1 MIIEH
6 WPQQLRTALP
16 VLQRINQ
23 AGFEVYFVG
32 GCVRDTLLRRPLHDV
47 DLATSAYPQ
56 EIKQIFPQT
65 IDTGIEH
72 GTLTVIYQKKA
83 YEITT
88 FRTESGYQ
96 DYRRPD
102 KVKFVRSLREDL
114 KRRDFTINALAMN
127 VQGKIIDLFSGIADL
142 QQHKIRA
149 VGAAANRFHEDAL
162 RMLRAVRF
170 QSQLDFTI
178 EEQTLAGIQT
188 NAALLSHI
196 ATERI
201 REEFIKLME
210 GCNRQAGLISLYK
223 TQLYSFCPG
232 FASYD
237 FQKVLQFTEGKIA
250 DEATVWSFLAYLGN
264 IHCEQVRQFLRQWKV
279 ANNNIKLAQKAVEL
293 LYNYQESSWQL
304 YIAGKA
310 ATTIA
315 AQVLCLTQQHGSADL
330 LVKKYQDL
338 PLKSPQQLAINGQQ
352 IMQVLNLSPGPQIG
366 KYLKRIQQAIVF
378 GKLDNDYRAIVNYLK
393 NNNLSDRII

>member
-1 MIIEH
+1 MKIEH
-6 WPQQLRTALP
+6 WPQQLQAAVP
-16 VLQRINQ
+16 VLERINQ

-32 GCVRDTLLRRPLHDV
+32 GCVRDTLLQRPLHDV

-72 GTLTVIYQKKA
+72 GTVTVIYQKKA

-102 KVKFVRSLREDL
+102 KVEFVRSLKEDL

-127 VQGKIIDLFSGIADL
+127 SQGEIIDLFAGISDL
-142 QQHKIRA
+142 QQRQIRA
-149 VGAAANRFHEDAL
+149 VGVAADRFHEDAL

-170 QSQLDFTI
+170 QAQLNFTI
-178 EEQTLAGIQT
+178 EKQTLAGIQT

-210 GCNRQAGLISLYK
+210 GCNRQAGLTSLYQ
-223 TQLYSFCPG
+223 TQLYRFCPG
-232 FASYD
+232 LATYD
-237 FQKVLQFTEGKIA
+237 FQKILQFAAGQIT
-250 DEATVWSFLAYLGN
+250 DEATVWSFLAYLGKLKRA
-264 IHCEQVRQFLRQWKV
+264 QVRPFLRQWKV
-279 ANNNIKLAQKAVEL
+279 ANNNIKLAQAAIEL
-293 LYNYQESSWQL
+293 LNNYQGSNWQS
-304 YIAGKA
+304 YIAGQA
-310 ATTIA
+310 ATAIA
-315 AQVLCLTQQHGSADL
+315 AQVLRLTCQQELAEQL
-330 LVKKYQDL
+330 IEQYQDL
-338 PLKSPQQLAINGQQ
+338 PLKSPHQLAINGQQ

-366 KYLKRIQQAIVF
+366 QYLKQIQQAIVA
-378 GKLDNDYRAIVNYLK
+378 GKLVNDYPTIVDYLK
-393 NNNLSDRII
+393 NNNLSDR

>member
-1 MIIEH
+1 MRIEH
-6 WPQQLRTALP
+6 WPQQLRAAVP
-16 VLQRINQ
+16 VLERINQ

-32 GCVRDTLLRRPLHDV
+32 GCVRDTLLQRPLHDV

-72 GTLTVIYQKKA
+72 GTVTVIYQKKA

-102 KVKFVRSLREDL
+102 KVEFVRSLKEDL

-127 VQGKIIDLFSGIADL
+127 AQGEIIDLFAGMADL
-142 QQHKIRA
+142 QQRQIRA
-149 VGAAANRFHEDAL
+149 VGVAADRFHEDAL

-170 QSQLDFTI
+170 QAQLNFTI
-178 EEQTLAGIQT
+178 EKQTLAGIKT

-210 GCNRQAGLISLYK
+210 GSNRQAGLISLYQ
-223 TQLYSFCPG
+223 TQLYRFCPG
-232 FASYD
+232 LATYD
-237 FQKVLQFTEGKIA
+237 FPKILQFAAGQIA
-250 DEATVWSFLAYLGN
+250 DEATVWSFLAYLGQLKRA
-264 IHCEQVRQFLRQWKV
+264 QVRPFLRQWKV
-279 ANNNIKLAQKAVEL
+279 ANNNIKLVQAAIEL
-293 LYNYQESSWQL
+293 LDNYQGSNWQL
-304 YIAGKA
+304 YIAGQA
-310 ATTIA
+310 ATAIA
-315 AQVLCLTQQHGSADL
+315 AQVLRLTRQKELAEQL
-330 LVKKYQDL
+330 IRRYQDL
-338 PLKSPQQLAINGQQ
+338 PLKSPHQLAINGQQ

-366 KYLKRIQQAIVF
+366 QYLKQIQQAIVA
-378 GKLDNDYRAIVNYLK
+378 GQLVNDYRTIVNYLK
-393 NNNLSDRII
+393 NNNLSDR

>member
-1 MIIEH
+1 MRIEH
-6 WPQQLRTALP
+6 WPQQLQAAVP
-16 VLQRINQ
+16 VLERINQ

-32 GCVRDTLLRRPLHDV
+32 GCVRDTLLQRPLHDV

-72 GTLTVIYQKKA
+72 GTVTVIYQKKA

-102 KVKFVRSLREDL
+102 KVEFVRSLKEDL

-127 VQGKIIDLFSGIADL
+127 AQGEIIDLFAGMADL
-142 QQHKIRA
+142 QQRQIRA
-149 VGAAANRFHEDAL
+149 VGVAADRFHEDAL

-170 QSQLDFTI
+170 QAQLNFTI
-178 EEQTLAGIQT
+178 EKQTLAGIKT

-210 GCNRQAGLISLYK
+210 GCNRQAGLISLYQ
-223 TQLYSFCPG
+223 TQLYRFCPG
-232 FASYD
+232 LATYD
-237 FQKVLQFTEGKIA
+237 FPKILQFAAGQIT
-250 DEATVWSFLAYLGN
+250 DEATVWSFLAYLGQLKRA
-264 IHCEQVRQFLRQWKV
+264 QVRPFLRQWKV
-279 ANNNIKLAQKAVEL
+279 ANNNIKLAQAAIEL
-293 LYNYQESSWQL
+293 LNNYQESNWQL
-304 YIAGKA
+304 YIAGQA
-310 ATTIA
+310 ATAIA
-315 AQVLCLTQQHGSADL
+315 AQVLRLTCQQELAEQL
-330 LVKKYQDL
+330 IEQYQDL
-338 PLKSPQQLAINGQQ
+338 PLKSPHQLAINGQQ

-366 KYLKRIQQAIVF
+366 QYLKQIQQAIVA
-378 GKLDNDYRAIVNYLK
+378 GQLVNDYPTIVNYLK
-393 NNNLSDRII
+393 NNNLSDR

>member
-1 MIIEH
+1 MRIEH
-6 WPQQLRTALP
+6 WPQQLQAAVP
-16 VLQRINQ
+16 VLERINQ

-32 GCVRDTLLRRPLHDV
+32 GCVRDTLLQRPLHDV

-72 GTLTVIYQKKA
+72 GTVTVIYQKKA

-102 KVKFVRSLREDL
+102 KVEFVRSLKEDL

-127 VQGKIIDLFSGIADL
+127 AQGEIIDLFAGMADL
-142 QQHKIRA
+142 QQRQIRA
-149 VGAAANRFHEDAL
+149 VGVAADRFHEDAL

-170 QSQLDFTI
+170 QAQLNFTI
-178 EEQTLAGIQT
+178 EKQTLAGIKT

-210 GCNRQAGLISLYK
+210 GCNRQAGLISLYQ
-223 TQLYSFCPG
+223 TQLYRFCPG
-232 FASYD
+232 LATYD
-237 FQKVLQFTEGKIA
+237 FPKILQFAAGQIT
-250 DEATVWSFLAYLGN
+250 DEATVWSFLAYLGKLKRA
-264 IHCEQVRQFLRQWKV
+264 QVRPFLRQWKV
-279 ANNNIKLAQKAVEL
+279 ANNNIKLAQEAIEL
-293 LYNYQESSWQL
+293 LNNYQESNWQL
-304 YIAGKA
+304 YIAGQA
-310 ATTIA
+310 ATAIA
-315 AQVLCLTQQHGSADL
+315 AQVLRLTCQQELAEQLTGQ
-330 LVKKYQDL
+330 YQKL

-366 KYLKRIQQAIVF
+366 QYLKQIQQAIVA
-378 GKLDNDYRAIVNYLK
+378 GQLVNDYPTIVNYLK
-393 NNNLSDRII
+393 NNNLSDR

>member
-1 MIIEH
+1 MRIEH
-6 WPQQLRTALP
+6 WPQQLQAAVP
-16 VLQRINQ
+16 VLERINQ

-32 GCVRDTLLRRPLHDV
+32 GCVRDTLLQRPLHDV

-72 GTLTVIYQKKA
+72 GTVTVIYQKKA

-102 KVKFVRSLREDL
+102 KVEFVRSLKEDL

-127 VQGKIIDLFSGIADL
+127 AQGEIIDLFAGMADL
-142 QQHKIRA
+142 QQRQIRA
-149 VGAAANRFHEDAL
+149 VGVAADRFHEDAL

-170 QSQLDFTI
+170 QAQLNFTI
-178 EEQTLAGIQT
+178 EKQTLAGIKT

-210 GCNRQAGLISLYK
+210 GCNRQAGLISLYQ
-223 TQLYSFCPG
+223 TQLYRFCPG
-232 FASYD
+232 LATYD
-237 FQKVLQFTEGKIA
+237 FPKILQFAAGQIT
-250 DEATVWSFLAYLGN
+250 DEATVWSFLAYLGQLKRA
-264 IHCEQVRQFLRQWKV
+264 QVRPFLRQWKV
-279 ANNNIKLAQKAVEL
+279 ANNNIKLAQAAIEL
-293 LYNYQESSWQL
+293 LKNYQESNWQL
-304 YIAGKA
+304 YIAGQA
-310 ATTIA
+310 ATAIA
-315 AQVLCLTQQHGSADL
+315 AQVLRLTCQQELAEQL
-330 LVKKYQDL
+330 IEQYQDL

-366 KYLKRIQQAIVF
+366 QYLKQIQQAIVA
-378 GKLDNDYRAIVNYLK
+378 GQLVNDYPTIVNYLK
-393 NNNLSDRII
+393 NNNLSDR

>member
-1 MIIEH
+1 MRIEH
-6 WPQQLRTALP
+6 WPQQLQAAVP
-16 VLQRINQ
+16 VLERINQ

-72 GTLTVIYQKKA
+72 GTVTVIYQKKA

-102 KVKFVRSLREDL
+102 KVEFVRSLKEDL

-127 VQGKIIDLFSGIADL
+127 SQGEIIDLFAGIADL
-142 QQHKIRA
+142 QQRQIRA
-149 VGAAANRFHEDAL
+149 VGVAADRFHEDAL

-170 QSQLDFTI
+170 QAQLNFTI
-178 EEQTLAGIQT
+178 EKQTLAGIQT

-210 GCNRQAGLISLYK
+210 GCNRQAGLTSLYQ
-223 TQLYSFCPG
+223 TQLYRFCPG
-232 FASYD
+232 LATYD
-237 FQKVLQFTEGKIA
+237 FPKILQFAAGQIT
-250 DEATVWSFLAYLGN
+250 DEATVWSFLAYLGQLKRA
-264 IHCEQVRQFLRQWKV
+264 QVRPFLRQWKV
-279 ANNNIKLAQKAVEL
+279 ANNNIKLAQAAIEL
-293 LYNYQESSWQL
+293 LKNYQESNWQL
-304 YIAGKA
+304 YIAGQA
-310 ATTIA
+310 ATAIA
-315 AQVLCLTQQHGSADL
+315 AQVLRLTCQQELAEQL
-330 LVKKYQDL
+330 IEQYQDL
-338 PLKSPQQLAINGQQ
+338 PLKSPHQLAINGQQ

-366 KYLKRIQQAIVF
+366 QYLKQIQQAIVA
-378 GKLDNDYRAIVNYLK
+378 GQLVNDYPTIVNYLK
-393 NNNLSDRII
+393 NNNLSDR

>member
-1 MIIEH
+1 MRIEH
-6 WPQQLRTALP
+6 WPQQLQAAVP
-16 VLQRINQ
+16 VLERINQ

-32 GCVRDTLLRRPLHDV
+32 GCVRDTLLQRPLHDV

-56 EIKQIFPQT
+56 EIKEIFPQT

-72 GTLTVIYQKKA
+72 GTVTVIYQKKA

-102 KVKFVRSLREDL
+102 KVEFVRSLKEDL

-127 VQGKIIDLFSGIADL
+127 AQGEIIDLFAGMADL
-142 QQHKIRA
+142 QQRQIRA
-149 VGAAANRFHEDAL
+149 VGVAADRFHEDAL

-170 QSQLDFTI
+170 QAQLNFTI
-178 EEQTLAGIQT
+178 EKQTLAGIKT

-210 GCNRQAGLISLYK
+210 GCNRQAGLTSLYQ
-223 TQLYSFCPG
+223 TQLYRFCPG
-232 FASYD
+232 LATYD
-237 FQKVLQFTEGKIA
+237 FPKILQFAAGQIT
-250 DEATVWSFLAYLGN
+250 DEATVWSFLAYLGKLKRA
-264 IHCEQVRQFLRQWKV
+264 QVRPFLRQWKV
-279 ANNNIKLAQKAVEL
+279 ANNNIKLVQAAIEL
-293 LYNYQESSWQL
+293 LDNYQGSNWQL
-304 YIAGKA
+304 YIAGQA
-310 ATTIA
+310 ATAIA
-315 AQVLCLTQQHGSADL
+315 AQVLRLTCQQELAEQL
-330 LVKKYQDL
+330 IEQYQDL
-338 PLKSPQQLAINGQQ
+338 PLKSPHQLAINGQQ

-366 KYLKRIQQAIVF
+366 QYLKQIQQAIVA
-378 GKLDNDYRAIVNYLK
+378 GQLVNDYPTIVNYLK
-393 NNNLSDRII
+393 NNNLSDR

>member
-1 MIIEH
+1 MRIEH
-6 WPQQLRTALP
+6 WPQQLQAAVP
-16 VLQRINQ
+16 VLERINQ

-32 GCVRDTLLRRPLHDV
+32 GCVRDTLLQRPLHDV

-56 EIKQIFPQT
+56 EIKEIFPQT

-72 GTLTVIYQKKA
+72 GTVTVIYQKKA

-102 KVKFVRSLREDL
+102 KVEFVRSLKEDL

-127 VQGKIIDLFSGIADL
+127 AQGEIIDLFAGMADL
-142 QQHKIRA
+142 QQRQIRA
-149 VGAAANRFHEDAL
+149 VGVAADRFHEDAL

-170 QSQLDFTI
+170 QAQLNFTI
-178 EEQTLAGIQT
+178 EKQTLAGIKT

-210 GCNRQAGLISLYK
+210 GSNRQAGLISLYQ
-223 TQLYSFCPG
+223 TQLYRFCPG
-232 FASYD
+232 LATYD
-237 FQKVLQFTEGKIA
+237 FPKILQFAAGQIT
-250 DEATVWSFLAYLGN
+250 DEATVWSFLAYLGQLKRM
-264 IHCEQVRQFLRQWKV
+264 QVRPFLRQWKV
-279 ANNNIKLAQKAVEL
+279 ANNNIKLAQAAIEL
-293 LYNYQESSWQL
+293 LNNYQESNWQL
-304 YIAGKA
+304 YIAGQA
-310 ATTIA
+310 ATAIA
-315 AQVLCLTQQHGSADL
+315 AQVLRLTCQQELAEQL
-330 LVKKYQDL
+330 IEQYQDL
-338 PLKSPQQLAINGQQ
+338 PLKSPHQLAINGQQ

-366 KYLKRIQQAIVF
+366 QYLKQIQQAIVA
-378 GKLDNDYRAIVNYLK
+378 GQLVNDYPTIVNYLK
-393 NNNLSDRII
+393 NNNLSDR

>member
-1 MIIEH
+1 MRIKH
-6 WPQQLRTALP
+6 WPQQLRAAVP
-16 VLQRINQ
+16 VLERINQ

-32 GCVRDTLLRRPLHDV
+32 GCVRDTLLQRPLHDV

-72 GTLTVIYQKKA
+72 GTVTVIYQKKA

-102 KVKFVRSLREDL
+102 KVEFVRSLKEDL

-127 VQGKIIDLFSGIADL
+127 AQGEIIDLFAGMADL
-142 QQHKIRA
+142 QQRQIRA
-149 VGAAANRFHEDAL
+149 VGVAADRFHEDAL

-170 QSQLDFTI
+170 QAQLNFTI
-178 EEQTLAGIQT
+178 EKQTLAGIKT

-210 GCNRQAGLISLYK
+210 GSNRQAGLISLYQ
-223 TQLYSFCPG
+223 TQLYRFCPG
-232 FASYD
+232 LATYD
-237 FQKVLQFTEGKIA
+237 FPKILQFAAGQIA
-250 DEATVWSFLAYLGN
+250 DEATVWSFLAYLGQLKRA
-264 IHCEQVRQFLRQWKV
+264 QVRPFLRQWKV
-279 ANNNIKLAQKAVEL
+279 ANNNIKLAQAAIEL
-293 LYNYQESSWQL
+293 LNNYQGSNWQL
-304 YIAGKA
+304 YIAGQA
-310 ATTIA
+310 ATATA
-315 AQVLCLTQQHGSADL
+315 AQVLRLTCQQELAEQL
-330 LVKKYQDL
+330 IEQYQDL
-338 PLKSPQQLAINGQQ
+338 PLKSPHQLAINGQQ

-366 KYLKRIQQAIVF
+366 QYLKQIQQAIVA
-378 GKLDNDYRAIVNYLK
+378 GQLVNDYQTIVNYLK
-393 NNNLSDRII
+393 NNNLSDR

>member
-1 MIIEH
+1 MRIEH
-6 WPQQLRTALP
+6 WPQQLQAAVP
-16 VLQRINQ
+16 VLERINQ

-32 GCVRDTLLRRPLHDV
+32 GCVRDTLLQRPLHDV

-72 GTLTVIYQKKA
+72 GTVTVIYQKKA

-102 KVKFVRSLREDL
+102 KVEFVRSLKEDL

-127 VQGKIIDLFSGIADL
+127 AQGEIIDLFAGIADL
-142 QQHKIRA
+142 QQRQIRA
-149 VGAAANRFHEDAL
+149 VGVAADRFHEDAL

-170 QSQLDFTI
+170 QAQLNFTI
-178 EEQTLAGIQT
+178 EKQTLAGIKT

-210 GCNRQAGLISLYK
+210 GCNRQAGLISLYQ
-223 TQLYSFCPG
+223 TQLYRFCPG
-232 FASYD
+232 LATYD
-237 FQKVLQFTEGKIA
+237 FPKILQFAAGQIT
-250 DEATVWSFLAYLGN
+250 DEATVWSFLAYLGKLKRA
-264 IHCEQVRQFLRQWKV
+264 QVRPFLRQWKV
-279 ANNNIKLAQKAVEL
+279 ANNNIKLAQAAIEL
-293 LYNYQESSWQL
+293 LNNYQESNWQL
-304 YIAGKA
+304 YIAGQA
-310 ATTIA
+310 ATAIA
-315 AQVLCLTQQHGSADL
+315 AQVLRLTCQQELAEQL
-330 LVKKYQDL
+330 IEQYQDL

-366 KYLKRIQQAIVF
+366 QYLKQIQQAIVA
-378 GKLDNDYRAIVNYLK
+378 GQLVNDYPTIVNYLK
-393 NNNLSDRII
+393 NNNLSDR

>member
-1 MIIEH
+1 MRIEH
-6 WPQQLRTALP
+6 WPQQLRAAVP
-16 VLQRINQ
+16 VLERINQ

-72 GTLTVIYQKKA
+72 GTVTVIYQKKA

-102 KVKFVRSLREDL
+102 KVEFVRSLKEDL

-127 VQGKIIDLFSGIADL
+127 AQGEIIDLFAGIADL
-142 QQHKIRA
+142 QQRQIRA
-149 VGAAANRFHEDAL
+149 VGVAADRFHEDAL

-170 QSQLDFTI
+170 QAQLNFTI
-178 EEQTLAGIQT
+178 EKQTLAGIKT

-210 GCNRQAGLISLYK
+210 GSNRQAGLISLYQ
-223 TQLYSFCPG
+223 TQLYRFCPG
-232 FASYD
+232 LATYD
-237 FQKVLQFTEGKIA
+237 FPKILQFAAGQIA
-250 DEATVWSFLAYLGN
+250 DEATVWSSLAYLGKLKRA
-264 IHCEQVRQFLRQWKV
+264 QVRPFLRQWKV
-279 ANNNIKLAQKAVEL
+279 ANNNIKLVQTAIEL
-293 LYNYQESSWQL
+293 LDNYQGSNWQL
-304 YIAGKA
+304 YIAGQA
-310 ATTIA
+310 ATATA
-315 AQVLCLTQQHGSADL
+315 AQVLRLTSQQELAEQL
-330 LVKKYQDL
+330 IEQYQDL
-338 PLKSPQQLAINGQQ
+338 PLKSPHQLAINGQQ

-366 KYLKRIQQAIVF
+366 QYLKQIQQAIVA
-378 GKLDNDYRAIVNYLK
+378 GQLVNDYQTIVNYLK
-393 NNNLSDRII
+393 NNNLSDR

>member
-1 MIIEH
+1 MRIEH
-6 WPQQLRTALP
+6 WPQQLRAAVP
-16 VLQRINQ
+16 VLERINQ

-72 GTLTVIYQKKA
+72 GTVTVIYQKKA

-102 KVKFVRSLREDL
+102 KVEFVRSLKEDL

-127 VQGKIIDLFSGIADL
+127 AQGEIIDLFAGIADL
-142 QQHKIRA
+142 QQRQIRA
-149 VGAAANRFHEDAL
+149 VGVAADRFHEDAL

-170 QSQLDFTI
+170 QAQLNFTI
-178 EEQTLAGIQT
+178 EKQTLAGIKT

-210 GCNRQAGLISLYK
+210 GSNRQAGLISLYQ
-223 TQLYSFCPG
+223 TQLYRFCPG
-232 FASYD
+232 LATYD
-237 FQKVLQFTEGKIA
+237 FPKILQFAAGQIA
-250 DEATVWSFLAYLGN
+250 DEATVWSFLAYLGKLKRA
-264 IHCEQVRQFLRQWKV
+264 QVRPFLRQWKV
-279 ANNNIKLAQKAVEL
+279 ANNNIKLVQAAIEL
-293 LYNYQESSWQL
+293 LDNYQGSNWQL
-304 YIAGKA
+304 YIAGQA
-310 ATTIA
+310 ATATA
-315 AQVLCLTQQHGSADL
+315 AQVLRLTSQQELAEQL
-330 LVKKYQDL
+330 IEQYQDL
-338 PLKSPQQLAINGQQ
+338 PLKSPHQLAINGQQ

-366 KYLKRIQQAIVF
+366 QYLKQIQQAIVA
-378 GKLDNDYRAIVNYLK
+378 GQLVNDYQTIVNYLK
-393 NNNLSDRII
+393 NNNLSDR

>member
-1 MIIEH
+1 MRIEH
-6 WPQQLRTALP
+6 WPQQLQAAVP
-16 VLQRINQ
+16 VLERINQ

-32 GCVRDTLLRRPLHDV
+32 GCVRDTLLQRPLHDV

-72 GTLTVIYQKKA
+72 GTVTVIYQKKA

-102 KVKFVRSLREDL
+102 KVEFVRSLKEDL

-127 VQGKIIDLFSGIADL
+127 AQGEIIDLFAGMADL
-142 QQHKIRA
+142 QQRQIRA
-149 VGAAANRFHEDAL
+149 VGVAADRFHEDAL

-170 QSQLDFTI
+170 QAQLNFTI
-178 EEQTLAGIQT
+178 EKQTLAGIKT

-210 GCNRQAGLISLYK
+210 GCNRQAGLISLYQ
-223 TQLYSFCPG
+223 TQLYRFCPG
-232 FASYD
+232 LATYD
-237 FQKVLQFTEGKIA
+237 FPKILQFAAGQIT
-250 DEATVWSFLAYLGN
+250 DEATVWSFLAYLGQLKRA
-264 IHCEQVRQFLRQWKV
+264 QVRPFLRQWKV
-279 ANNNIKLAQKAVEL
+279 ANNNIKLAQAAIEL
-293 LYNYQESSWQL
+293 LNNYQESNWQL
-304 YIAGKA
+304 YIAGQA
-310 ATTIA
+310 ATAIA
-315 AQVLCLTQQHGSADL
+315 AQVLRLTCQQELAEQL
-330 LVKKYQDL
+330 IEQYQDL
-338 PLKSPQQLAINGQQ
+338 PLKSPHQLAINGQQ

-366 KYLKRIQQAIVF
+366 QYLKQIQQAIVT
-378 GKLDNDYRAIVNYLK
+378 GQLVNDYQTIVNYLK
-393 NNNLSDRII
+393 NNNLSDR

>member
-1 MIIEH
+1 MRIEH
-6 WPQQLRTALP
+6 WPQQLQAAVP
-16 VLQRINQ
+16 VLERINQ

-32 GCVRDTLLRRPLHDV
+32 GCVRDTLLQRPLHDV

-56 EIKQIFPQT
+56 EIKEIFPQT

-72 GTLTVIYQKKA
+72 GTVTVIYQKKA

-102 KVKFVRSLREDL
+102 KVEFVRSLKEDL

-127 VQGKIIDLFSGIADL
+127 AQGEIIDLFAGMADL
-142 QQHKIRA
+142 QQRQIRA
-149 VGAAANRFHEDAL
+149 VGVAADRFHEDAL

-170 QSQLDFTI
+170 QAQLNFTI
-178 EEQTLAGIQT
+178 EKQTLAGIKT

-210 GCNRQAGLISLYK
+210 GCNRQAGLTSLYQ
-223 TQLYSFCPG
+223 TQLYRFCPG
-232 FASYD
+232 LATYD
-237 FQKVLQFTEGKIA
+237 FPKILQFAAGQIT
-250 DEATVWSFLAYLGN
+250 DEATVWSFLAYLGKLKRA
-264 IHCEQVRQFLRQWKV
+264 QVRPFLRQWKV
-279 ANNNIKLAQKAVEL
+279 ANNNIKLAQAAIEL
-293 LYNYQESSWQL
+293 LNNYQESNWQL
-304 YIAGKA
+304 YIAGQA
-310 ATTIA
+310 ATAIA
-315 AQVLCLTQQHGSADL
+315 AQVLRLTCQQELAEQL
-330 LVKKYQDL
+330 IEQYQDL

-366 KYLKRIQQAIVF
+366 QYLKQIQQAIVA
-378 GKLDNDYRAIVNYLK
+378 GQLVNDYPTIVNYLK
-393 NNNLSDRII
+393 NNNLSDR

>member
-1 MIIEH
+1 MRIEH
-6 WPQQLRTALP
+6 WPQQLQAAVP
-16 VLQRINQ
+16 VLERINQ

-32 GCVRDTLLRRPLHDV
+32 GCVRDTLLQRPLHDV

-72 GTLTVIYQKKA
+72 GTVTVIYQKKA

-102 KVKFVRSLREDL
+102 KVEFVRSLKEDL

-127 VQGKIIDLFSGIADL
+127 AQGEIIDLFAGMTDL
-142 QQHKIRA
+142 QQRQIRA
-149 VGAAANRFHEDAL
+149 VGVAADRFHEDAL

-170 QSQLDFTI
+170 QAQLNFTI
-178 EEQTLAGIQT
+178 EKQTLAGIKT

-210 GCNRQAGLISLYK
+210 GCNRQAGLISLYQ
-223 TQLYSFCPG
+223 TQLYRFCPG
-232 FASYD
+232 LATYD
-237 FQKVLQFTEGKIA
+237 FPKILQFAAGQIT
-250 DEATVWSFLAYLGN
+250 DEATVWSFLAYLGQLKRA
-264 IHCEQVRQFLRQWKV
+264 QVRPFLRQWKV
-279 ANNNIKLAQKAVEL
+279 ANNNIKLAQAAIEL
-293 LYNYQESSWQL
+293 LNNYQESNWQL
-304 YIAGKA
+304 YIAGQA
-310 ATTIA
+310 ATAIA
-315 AQVLCLTQQHGSADL
+315 AQVLRLTCQQELAEQL
-330 LVKKYQDL
+330 IEQYQDL

-366 KYLKRIQQAIVF
+366 QYLKQIQQAIVA
-378 GKLDNDYRAIVNYLK
+378 GQLVNDYPTIVNYLK
-393 NNNLSDRII
+393 NNNLSDR

>member
-1 MIIEH
+1 MRIEH
-6 WPQQLRTALP
+6 WPQQLRAAVP
-16 VLQRINQ
+16 VLERINQ

-32 GCVRDTLLRRPLHDV
+32 GCVRDTLLQRPLHDV

-72 GTLTVIYQKKA
+72 GTVTVIYQKKA

-102 KVKFVRSLREDL
+102 KVEFVRSLKEDL

-127 VQGKIIDLFSGIADL
+127 AQGEIIDLFAGIADL
-142 QQHKIRA
+142 QQRQIRA
-149 VGAAANRFHEDAL
+149 VGVAADRFHEDAL

-170 QSQLDFTI
+170 QAQLNFTI
-178 EEQTLAGIQT
+178 EKQTLAGIKT

-210 GCNRQAGLISLYK
+210 GSNRQAGLISLYQ
-223 TQLYSFCPG
+223 TQLYRFCPG
-232 FASYD
+232 LATYD
-237 FQKVLQFTEGKIA
+237 FPKILQFAAGQIA
-250 DEATVWSFLAYLGN
+250 DEATVWSFLAYLGQLKRA
-264 IHCEQVRQFLRQWKV
+264 QVRPFLRQWKV
-279 ANNNIKLAQKAVEL
+279 ANNNIKLVQAAIEL
-293 LYNYQESSWQL
+293 LDNYQGSNWQL
-304 YIAGKA
+304 YIAGQA
-310 ATTIA
+310 ATATA
-315 AQVLCLTQQHGSADL
+315 AQVLRLTRQQELAEQL
-330 LVKKYQDL
+330 IEQYQDL
-338 PLKSPQQLAINGQQ
+338 PLKSPHQLAINGQQ

-366 KYLKRIQQAIVF
+366 QYLKQIQQAIVA
-378 GKLDNDYRAIVNYLK
+378 GQLVNDYQTIVNYLK
-393 NNNLSDRII
+393 NNNLSDR

>member
-1 MIIEH
+1 MRIEH
-6 WPQQLRTALP
+6 WPQQLQAAVP
-16 VLQRINQ
+16 VLERINQ

-32 GCVRDTLLRRPLHDV
+32 GCVRDTLLQRPLHDV

-72 GTLTVIYQKKA
+72 GTVTVIYQKKA

-102 KVKFVRSLREDL
+102 KVEFVRSLKEDL

-127 VQGKIIDLFSGIADL
+127 SQGEIIDLFAGIADL
-142 QQHKIRA
+142 QQRQIRA
-149 VGAAANRFHEDAL
+149 VGVAADRFHEDAL

-170 QSQLDFTI
+170 QAQLNFTI
-178 EEQTLAGIQT
+178 EKQTLAGIKT

-210 GCNRQAGLISLYK
+210 GCNRQAGLTSLYQ
-223 TQLYSFCPG
+223 TQLYRFCPG
-232 FASYD
+232 LATYD
-237 FQKVLQFTEGKIA
+237 FPKILQFAAGQIT
-250 DEATVWSFLAYLGN
+250 DEATVWSFLAYLGQLKRA
-264 IHCEQVRQFLRQWKV
+264 QVRPFLRQWKV
-279 ANNNIKLAQKAVEL
+279 ANNNIKLVQAAIEL
-293 LYNYQESSWQL
+293 LDNYQGSNWQL
-304 YIAGKA
+304 YIAGQA
-310 ATTIA
+310 ATATA
-315 AQVLCLTQQHGSADL
+315 AQVLRLTRQQELAEQL
-330 LVKKYQDL
+330 IEQYQDL
-338 PLKSPQQLAINGQQ
+338 PLKSPHQLAINGQQ

-366 KYLKRIQQAIVF
+366 QYLKQIQQAIVA
-378 GKLDNDYRAIVNYLK
+378 GQLVNDYPTIVNYLK
-393 NNNLSDRII
+393 NNNLSDR

>member
-1 MIIEH
+1 MRIEH
-6 WPQQLRTALP
+6 WPQQLRAAVP
-16 VLQRINQ
+16 VLERINQ

-32 GCVRDTLLRRPLHDV
+32 GCVRDTLLQRPLHDV

-72 GTLTVIYQKKA
+72 GTVTVIYQKKA

-102 KVKFVRSLREDL
+102 KVEFVRSLKEDL

-127 VQGKIIDLFSGIADL
+127 AQGEIIDLFAGMADL
-142 QQHKIRA
+142 QQRQIRA
-149 VGAAANRFHEDAL
+149 VGVAADRFHEDAL

-170 QSQLDFTI
+170 QAQLNFTI
-178 EEQTLAGIQT
+178 EKQTLAGIKT

-210 GCNRQAGLISLYK
+210 GCNRQAGLISLYQ
-223 TQLYSFCPG
+223 TQLYRFCPG
-232 FASYD
+232 LATYD
-237 FQKVLQFTEGKIA
+237 FPKILQFAAGQIT
-250 DEATVWSFLAYLGN
+250 DEATVWSFLAYLGQLKRA
-264 IHCEQVRQFLRQWKV
+264 QVRPFLRQWKV
-279 ANNNIKLAQKAVEL
+279 ANNNIKLVQAAIEL
-293 LYNYQESSWQL
+293 LDNYQGSNWQL
-304 YIAGKA
+304 YIAGQA
-310 ATTIA
+310 ATAIA
-315 AQVLCLTQQHGSADL
+315 AQVLRLTCQQELAEQL
-330 LVKKYQDL
+330 IEQYQDL
-338 PLKSPQQLAINGQQ
+338 PLKSPHQLAINGQQ

-366 KYLKRIQQAIVF
+366 QYLKQIQQAIVA
-378 GKLDNDYRAIVNYLK
+378 GQLVNDYQTIVNYLK
-393 NNNLSDRII
+393 NNNLSDR

>member
-1 MIIEH
+1 MRIEH
-6 WPQQLRTALP
+6 WPQQLRAAVP
-16 VLQRINQ
+16 VLERINQ

-32 GCVRDTLLRRPLHDV
+32 GCVRDTLLQRPLHDV

-72 GTLTVIYQKKA
+72 GTVTVIYQKKA

-102 KVKFVRSLREDL
+102 KVEFVRSLKEDL

-127 VQGKIIDLFSGIADL
+127 AQGEIIDLFAGIADL
-142 QQHKIRA
+142 QQRQIRA
-149 VGAAANRFHEDAL
+149 VGVAADRFHEDAL

-170 QSQLDFTI
+170 QAQLNFTI
-178 EEQTLAGIQT
+178 EKQTLAGIQT

-210 GCNRQAGLISLYK
+210 GCNRQAGLTSLYQ
-223 TQLYSFCPG
+223 TQLYRFCPG
-232 FASYD
+232 LETYD
-237 FQKVLQFTEGKIA
+237 FQKILQFAAGQIT
-250 DEATVWSFLAYLGN
+250 DEATVWSFLAYLGKLKRA
-264 IHCEQVRQFLRQWKV
+264 QVRPFLRQWKV
-279 ANNNIKLAQKAVEL
+279 ANNNIKLAQAAIEL
-293 LYNYQESSWQL
+293 LNNYQGSNWQL
-304 YIAGKA
+304 YIAGQA

-315 AQVLCLTQQHGSADL
+315 AQVLRLTCQQELAEQL
-330 LVKKYQDL
+330 IEQYQDL
-338 PLKSPQQLAINGQQ
+338 PLKSPHQLAINGQQ

-366 KYLKRIQQAIVF
+366 QYLKQIQQAIVA
-378 GKLDNDYRAIVNYLK
+378 GKLVNDYPTIVDYLK
-393 NNNLSDRII
+393 NNNLSDR

>member
-1 MIIEH
+1 MRIEH
-6 WPQQLRTALP
+6 WPQQLQAAVP
-16 VLQRINQ
+16 VLERINQ

-32 GCVRDTLLRRPLHDV
+32 GCVRDTLLQRPLHDV

-72 GTLTVIYQKKA
+72 GTVTVIYQKKA

-102 KVKFVRSLREDL
+102 KVEFVRSLKEDL

-127 VQGKIIDLFSGIADL
+127 AQGEIIDLFAGIADL
-142 QQHKIRA
+142 QQRQIRA
-149 VGAAANRFHEDAL
+149 VGVAADRFHEDAL

-170 QSQLDFTI
+170 QAQLNFTI
-178 EEQTLAGIQT
+178 EKQTLAGIKT

-210 GCNRQAGLISLYK
+210 GSNRQAGLISLYQ
-223 TQLYSFCPG
+223 TQLYRFCPG
-232 FASYD
+232 LATYD
-237 FQKVLQFTEGKIA
+237 FPKILQFAAGQIT
-250 DEATVWSFLAYLGN
+250 DEATVWSFLAYLGKLKRA
-264 IHCEQVRQFLRQWKV
+264 QVRPFLRQWKV
-279 ANNNIKLAQKAVEL
+279 ANNNIKLAQAAIEL
-293 LYNYQESSWQL
+293 LNNYQESNWQL
-304 YIAGKA
+304 YIAGQA
-310 ATTIA
+310 ATAIA
-315 AQVLCLTQQHGSADL
+315 AQVLRLTCQQELAEQL
-330 LVKKYQDL
+330 IEQYQDL

-366 KYLKRIQQAIVF
+366 QYLKQIQQAIVA
-378 GKLDNDYRAIVNYLK
+378 GQLVNDYPTIVNYLK
-393 NNNLSDRII
+393 NNNLSDR

>member
-1 MIIEH
+1 MRIEH
-6 WPQQLRTALP
+6 WPQQLRAAVP
-16 VLQRINQ
+16 VLERINQ

-32 GCVRDTLLRRPLHDV
+32 GCVRDMLLQRPLHDV

-72 GTLTVIYQKKA
+72 GTVTVIYQKKA

-102 KVKFVRSLREDL
+102 KVEFVRSLKEDL

-127 VQGKIIDLFSGIADL
+127 AQGEIIDLFAGMADL
-142 QQHKIRA
+142 QQRQIRA
-149 VGAAANRFHEDAL
+149 VGVAADRFHEDAL

-170 QSQLDFTI
+170 QAQLNFTI
-178 EEQTLAGIQT
+178 EKQTLAGIKT

-210 GCNRQAGLISLYK
+210 GCNRQAGLISLYQ
-223 TQLYSFCPG
+223 TQLYRFCPG
-232 FASYD
+232 LATYD
-237 FQKVLQFTEGKIA
+237 FPKILQFAAGQIA
-250 DEATVWSFLAYLGN
+250 DEATVWSFLAYLGQLKRA
-264 IHCEQVRQFLRQWKV
+264 QVRPFLRQWKV
-279 ANNNIKLAQKAVEL
+279 ANNNIKLVQAAIEL
-293 LYNYQESSWQL
+293 LDNYQGSNWQL
-304 YIAGKA
+304 YIAGQA
-310 ATTIA
+310 ATAIA
-315 AQVLCLTQQHGSADL
+315 AQVLRLTCQQELAEQL
-330 LVKKYQDL
+330 IEQYQDL

-366 KYLKRIQQAIVF
+366 QYLKQIQQAIVA
-378 GKLDNDYRAIVNYLK
+378 GQLVNDYPTIVNYLK
-393 NNNLSDRII
+393 NNNLSDR

>member
-1 MIIEH
+1 MRIEH
-6 WPQQLRTALP
+6 WPQQLRAAVP
-16 VLQRINQ
+16 VLERINQ

-32 GCVRDTLLRRPLHDV
+32 GCVRDMLLQRPLHDV

-72 GTLTVIYQKKA
+72 GTVTVIYQKKA

-102 KVKFVRSLREDL
+102 KVEFVRSLKEDL

-127 VQGKIIDLFSGIADL
+127 AQGEIIDLFAGIADL
-142 QQHKIRA
+142 QQRQIRA
-149 VGAAANRFHEDAL
+149 VGVAADRFHEDAL

-170 QSQLDFTI
+170 QAQLNFTI
-178 EEQTLAGIQT
+178 EKQTLAGIKT

-210 GCNRQAGLISLYK
+210 GSNRQAGLISLYQ
-223 TQLYSFCPG
+223 TQLYRFCPG
-232 FASYD
+232 LATYD
-237 FQKVLQFTEGKIA
+237 FPKILQFAAGQIA
-250 DEATVWSFLAYLGN
+250 DEATVWSFLAYLGQLKRA
-264 IHCEQVRQFLRQWKV
+264 QVRPFLRQWKV
-279 ANNNIKLAQKAVEL
+279 ANNNIKLVQAAIEL
-293 LYNYQESSWQL
+293 LDNYQGSNWQL
-304 YIAGKA
+304 YIAGQA
-310 ATTIA
+310 ATATA
-315 AQVLCLTQQHGSADL
+315 AQVLRLTRQQELAEQMIE
-330 LVKKYQDL
+330 KYQDL
-338 PLKSPQQLAINGQQ
+338 PLKSPHQLAINGQQ

-366 KYLKRIQQAIVF
+366 QYLKQIQQAIVA
-378 GKLDNDYRAIVNYLK
+378 GQLVNDYQTIVNYLK
-393 NNNLSDRII
+393 NNNLSDR

>member
-1 MIIEH
+1 MRIEH
-6 WPQQLRTALP
+6 WPQQLRAAVP
-16 VLQRINQ
+16 VLERINQ

-32 GCVRDTLLRRPLHDV
+32 GCVRDTLLQRPLHDV

-72 GTLTVIYQKKA
+72 GTVTVIYQKKA

-102 KVKFVRSLREDL
+102 KVEFVRSLKEDL

-127 VQGKIIDLFSGIADL
+127 AQGEIIDLFAGMADL
-142 QQHKIRA
+142 QQRQIRA
-149 VGAAANRFHEDAL
+149 VGVAADRFHEDAL

-170 QSQLDFTI
+170 QAQLNFTI
-178 EEQTLAGIQT
+178 EKQTLAGIKT

-210 GCNRQAGLISLYK
+210 GCNRQAGLISLYQ
-223 TQLYSFCPG
+223 TQLYRFCPG
-232 FASYD
+232 LATYD
-237 FQKVLQFTEGKIA
+237 FPKILQFAAGQIA
-250 DEATVWSFLAYLGN
+250 DEATVWSFLAYLGQLKRA
-264 IHCEQVRQFLRQWKV
+264 QVRPFLRQWKV
-279 ANNNIKLAQKAVEL
+279 ANNNIKLVQAAIEL
-293 LYNYQESSWQL
+293 LDNYQGSNWQL
-304 YIAGKA
+304 YIAGQA
-310 ATTIA
+310 ATATA
-315 AQVLCLTQQHGSADL
+315 AQVLRLTRQQELAEQL
-330 LVKKYQDL
+330 IEQYQDL
-338 PLKSPQQLAINGQQ
+338 PLKSSHQLAINGQQ

-366 KYLKRIQQAIVF
+366 QYLKQIQQAIVA
-378 GKLDNDYRAIVNYLK
+378 GQLVNDYQTIVNYLK
-393 NNNLSDRII
+393 NNNLSDR

>member
-1 MIIEH
+1 MRIER
-6 WPQQLRTALP
+6 WPQQLRAAVP
-16 VLQRINQ
+16 VLERINQ

-32 GCVRDTLLRRPLHDV
+32 GCVRDTLLQRPLHDV

-72 GTLTVIYQKKA
+72 GTVTVIYQKKA

-102 KVKFVRSLREDL
+102 KVEFVRSLKEDL

-127 VQGKIIDLFSGIADL
+127 AQGEIIDLFAGMADL
-142 QQHKIRA
+142 QQRQIRA
-149 VGAAANRFHEDAL
+149 VGVAADRFHEDAL

-170 QSQLDFTI
+170 QAQLNFTI
-178 EEQTLAGIQT
+178 EKQTLAGIKT

-210 GCNRQAGLISLYK
+210 GCNRQAGLISLYQ
-223 TQLYSFCPG
+223 TQLYRFCPG
-232 FASYD
+232 LATYD
-237 FQKVLQFTEGKIA
+237 FPKILQFAAGQIT
-250 DEATVWSFLAYLGN
+250 DEATVWSFLAYLGQLKRA
-264 IHCEQVRQFLRQWKV
+264 QVRPFLRQWKV
-279 ANNNIKLAQKAVEL
+279 ANNNIKLAQAAIEL
-293 LYNYQESSWQL
+293 LNNYQESNWQL
-304 YIAGKA
+304 YIAGQA
-310 ATTIA
+310 ATAIA
-315 AQVLCLTQQHGSADL
+315 AQVLRLTCQQELAEQL
-330 LVKKYQDL
+330 IEQYQDL

-366 KYLKRIQQAIVF
+366 QYLKQIQQAIVA
-378 GKLDNDYRAIVNYLK
+378 GQLVNDYPTIVNYLK
-393 NNNLSDRII
+393 NNNLSDR

>member
-1 MIIEH
+1 MRIEH
-6 WPQQLRTALP
+6 WPQQLQAAVP
-16 VLQRINQ
+16 VLERINQ

-32 GCVRDTLLRRPLHDV
+32 GCVRDTLLQRPLHDV

-72 GTLTVIYQKKA
+72 GTVTVIYQKKA

-102 KVKFVRSLREDL
+102 KVEFVRSLKEDL

-127 VQGKIIDLFSGIADL
+127 AQGEIIDLFAGMADL
-142 QQHKIRA
+142 QQRQIRA
-149 VGAAANRFHEDAL
+149 VGVAADRFHEDAL

-170 QSQLDFTI
+170 QAQLNFTI
-178 EEQTLAGIQT
+178 EKQTLAGIKT

-210 GCNRQAGLISLYK
+210 GCNRQAGLISLYQ
-223 TQLYSFCPG
+223 TQLYRFCPG
-232 FASYD
+232 LATYD
-237 FQKVLQFTEGKIA
+237 FPKILQFAAGQIT
-250 DEATVWSFLAYLGN
+250 DEATVWSFLAYLGQLKRA
-264 IHCEQVRQFLRQWKV
+264 QVRPFLRQWKV
-279 ANNNIKLAQKAVEL
+279 ANNNIKLVQAAIEL
-293 LYNYQESSWQL
+293 LDNYQGSNWQL
-304 YIAGKA
+304 YIAGQA
-310 ATTIA
+310 ATAIA
-315 AQVLCLTQQHGSADL
+315 AQVLRLTCQQELAEQL
-330 LVKKYQDL
+330 IEQYQDL

-352 IMQVLNLSPGPQIG
+352 IMQILNLSPGPQIG
-366 KYLKRIQQAIVF
+366 QYLKQIQQAIVA
-378 GKLDNDYRAIVNYLK
+378 GQLVNDYPTIVNYLK
-393 NNNLSDRII
+393 NNNLSDR

>member
-1 MIIEH
+1 MRIEH
-6 WPQQLRTALP
+6 WPQQLQAAVP
-16 VLQRINQ
+16 VLERINQ

-32 GCVRDTLLRRPLHDV
+32 GCVRDTLLQRPLHDV

-72 GTLTVIYQKKA
+72 GTVTVIYQKKA

-102 KVKFVRSLREDL
+102 KVEFVRSLKEDL

-127 VQGKIIDLFSGIADL
+127 AQGEIIDLFAGMADL
-142 QQHKIRA
+142 QQRQIRA
-149 VGAAANRFHEDAL
+149 VGVAADRFHEDAL

-170 QSQLDFTI
+170 QAQLNFTI
-178 EEQTLAGIQT
+178 EKQTLAGIKT

-210 GCNRQAGLISLYK
+210 GCNRQAGLISLYQ
-223 TQLYSFCPG
+223 TQLYRFCPG
-232 FASYD
+232 LATYD
-237 FQKVLQFTEGKIA
+237 FPKILQFAAGQIT
-250 DEATVWSFLAYLGN
+250 DEATVWSFLAYLGQLKRA
-264 IHCEQVRQFLRQWKV
+264 QVRPFLRQWKV
-279 ANNNIKLAQKAVEL
+279 ANNNIKLAQAAIEL
-293 LYNYQESSWQL
+293 LDNYQGFNWQL
-304 YIAGKA
+304 YIAGQA
-310 ATTIA
+310 ATAIA
-315 AQVLCLTQQHGSADL
+315 AQVLRLTCQQELAEQL
-330 LVKKYQDL
+330 IEQYQDL
-338 PLKSPQQLAINGQQ
+338 PLKSPHQLAINGQQ

-366 KYLKRIQQAIVF
+366 QYLKQIQQEIVA
-378 GKLDNDYRAIVNYLK
+378 GQLVNDYPTIVNYLK
-393 NNNLSDRII
+393 NNNLSDR

>member
-1 MIIEH
+1 MRIER
-6 WPQQLRTALP
+6 WPQQLRAAVP
-16 VLQRINQ
+16 VLERINQ

-32 GCVRDTLLRRPLHDV
+32 GCVRDTLLQRPLHDV

-72 GTLTVIYQKKA
+72 GTVTVIYQKKA

-102 KVKFVRSLREDL
+102 KVEFVRSLKEDL

-127 VQGKIIDLFSGIADL
+127 AQGEIIDLFAGMADL
-142 QQHKIRA
+142 QQRQIRA
-149 VGAAANRFHEDAL
+149 VGVAADRFHEDAL

-170 QSQLDFTI
+170 QAQLNFTI
-178 EEQTLAGIQT
+178 EKQTLAGIKT
-188 NAALLSHI
+188 NSALLSHI

-210 GCNRQAGLISLYK
+210 GCNRQAGLISLYQ
-223 TQLYSFCPG
+223 TQLYRFCPG
-232 FASYD
+232 LATYD
-237 FQKVLQFTEGKIA
+237 FPKILQFAAGQIT
-250 DEATVWSFLAYLGN
+250 DEATVWSFLAYLGQLKRA
-264 IHCEQVRQFLRQWKV
+264 QVRPFLRQWKV
-279 ANNNIKLAQKAVEL
+279 ANNNIKLAQAAIEL
-293 LYNYQESSWQL
+293 LNNYQESNWQL
-304 YIAGKA
+304 YIAGQA
-310 ATTIA
+310 ATAIA
-315 AQVLCLTQQHGSADL
+315 AQVLRLTCQQELAEQL
-330 LVKKYQDL
+330 IEQYQDL

-352 IMQVLNLSPGPQIG
+352 IMQVLNLSPGPKIG
-366 KYLKRIQQAIVF
+366 QYLKQIQQAIVA
-378 GKLDNDYRAIVNYLK
+378 GQLVNDYQTIVNYLK
-393 NNNLSDRII
+393 NNNLSDR

>member
-1 MIIEH
+1 MRIEH
-6 WPQQLRTALP
+6 WPQQLQAAVP
-16 VLQRINQ
+16 VLERINQ

-32 GCVRDTLLRRPLHDV
+32 GCVRDTLLQRPLHDV

-56 EIKQIFPQT
+56 EIKEIFPQT

-72 GTLTVIYQKKA
+72 GTVTVIYQKKA

-102 KVKFVRSLREDL
+102 KVEFVRSLKEDL

-127 VQGKIIDLFSGIADL
+127 AQGEIIDLFAGIADL
-142 QQHKIRA
+142 QQRQIRA
-149 VGAAANRFHEDAL
+149 VGVAADRFHEDAL

-170 QSQLDFTI
+170 QAQLNFTI
-178 EEQTLAGIQT
+178 EKQTLAGIKT

-210 GCNRQAGLISLYK
+210 GCNRQAGLTSLYQ
-223 TQLYSFCPG
+223 TQLYRFCPG
-232 FASYD
+232 LATYD
-237 FQKVLQFTEGKIA
+237 FPKILQFAAGQIT
-250 DEATVWSFLAYLGN
+250 DEATVWSFLAYLGQLKRM
-264 IHCEQVRQFLRQWKV
+264 QVRPFLRQWKV
-279 ANNNIKLAQKAVEL
+279 ANNNIKLVQAAIEL
-293 LYNYQESSWQL
+293 LDNYQGSNWQL
-304 YIAGKA
+304 YIAGQA
-310 ATTIA
+310 ATAIA
-315 AQVLCLTQQHGSADL
+315 AQVLRLTCQQELAEQL
-330 LVKKYQDL
+330 IEQYQDL
-338 PLKSPQQLAINGQQ
+338 PLKSPHQLAINGQQ

-366 KYLKRIQQAIVF
+366 QYLKQIQQAIVA
-378 GKLDNDYRAIVNYLK
+378 GQLVNDYPTIVNYLK
-393 NNNLSDRII
+393 NNNLSDR

>member
-1 MIIEH
+1 MRIEH
-6 WPQQLRTALP
+6 WPQQLRAAVP
-16 VLQRINQ
+16 VLERINQ

-32 GCVRDTLLRRPLHDV
+32 GCVRDTLLQRPLHDV

-72 GTLTVIYQKKA
+72 GTVTVIYQKKA

-102 KVKFVRSLREDL
+102 KVEFVRSLKEDL

-127 VQGKIIDLFSGIADL
+127 AQGEIIDLFAGMADL
-142 QQHKIRA
+142 QQRQIRA
-149 VGAAANRFHEDAL
+149 VGVAADRFHEDAL

-170 QSQLDFTI
+170 QAQLNFTI
-178 EEQTLAGIQT
+178 EKQTLAGIKT

-210 GCNRQAGLISLYK
+210 GCNRQAGLISLYQ
-223 TQLYSFCPG
+223 TQLYRFCPG
-232 FASYD
+232 LATYD
-237 FQKVLQFTEGKIA
+237 FPKILQFAAGQIT
-250 DEATVWSFLAYLGN
+250 DEATVWSFLAYLGQLKRA
-264 IHCEQVRQFLRQWKV
+264 QVRPFLRQWKV
-279 ANNNIKLAQKAVEL
+279 ANNNIKLAQAAIEL
-293 LYNYQESSWQL
+293 LNNYQGSNWQL
-304 YIAGKA
+304 YIAGQA
-310 ATTIA
+310 ATAIA
-315 AQVLCLTQQHGSADL
+315 AQVLRLTCQQELAEQL
-330 LVKKYQDL
+330 IEQYQDL

-366 KYLKRIQQAIVF
+366 QYLKQIQQAIVA
-378 GKLDNDYRAIVNYLK
+378 GQLVNDYPTIVNYLK
-393 NNNLSDRII
+393 NNNLSDR

>member
-1 MIIEH
+1 MRIEH
-6 WPQQLRTALP
+6 WPQQLQAAVP
-16 VLQRINQ
+16 VLERINQ

-32 GCVRDTLLRRPLHDV
+32 GCVRDTLLQRPLHDV

-72 GTLTVIYQKKA
+72 GTVTVIYQKKA

-102 KVKFVRSLREDL
+102 KVEFVRSLKEDL

-127 VQGKIIDLFSGIADL
+127 AQGEIIDLFAGMADL
-142 QQHKIRA
+142 QQRQIRA
-149 VGAAANRFHEDAL
+149 VGVAADRFHEDAL

-170 QSQLDFTI
+170 QAQLNFTI
-178 EEQTLAGIQT
+178 EKQTLAGIKT

-210 GCNRQAGLISLYK
+210 GCNRQAGLISLYQ
-223 TQLYSFCPG
+223 TQLYRFCPG
-232 FASYD
+232 LATYD
-237 FQKVLQFTEGKIA
+237 FPKILQFAAGQIT
-250 DEATVWSFLAYLGN
+250 DEATVWSFLAYLGQLKRM
-264 IHCEQVRQFLRQWKV
+264 QVRPFLRQWKV
-279 ANNNIKLAQKAVEL
+279 ANNNIKLVQAAIEL
-293 LYNYQESSWQL
+293 LNNYQGSNWQL
-304 YIAGKA
+304 YIAGQA
-310 ATTIA
+310 ATAIA
-315 AQVLCLTQQHGSADL
+315 AQVLRLTCQQELAEQL
-330 LVKKYQDL
+330 IEQYQDL

-366 KYLKRIQQAIVF
+366 QYLKQIQQAIVA
-378 GKLDNDYRAIVNYLK
+378 GQLVNDYQTIVNYLK
-393 NNNLSDRII
+393 NNNLSDR

>member
-1 MIIEH
+1 MRIEH
-6 WPQQLRTALP
+6 WPQQLQAAVP
-16 VLQRINQ
+16 VLERINQ

-32 GCVRDTLLRRPLHDV
+32 GCVRDTLLQRPLHDV

-72 GTLTVIYQKKA
+72 GTVTVIYQKKA

-102 KVKFVRSLREDL
+102 KVEFVRSLKEDL

-127 VQGKIIDLFSGIADL
+127 SQGEIIDLFAGISDL
-142 QQHKIRA
+142 QQRQIRA
-149 VGAAANRFHEDAL
+149 VGVAADRFHEDAL

-170 QSQLDFTI
+170 QSQLNFTI
-178 EEQTLAGIQT
+178 EKQTLAGIKT

-210 GCNRQAGLISLYK
+210 GSNRQAGLISLYQ
-223 TQLYSFCPG
+223 TQLYRFCPG
-232 FASYD
+232 LATYD
-237 FQKVLQFTEGKIA
+237 FPKILQFAAGQIT
-250 DEATVWSFLAYLGN
+250 DEATVWSFLAYLGQLKRA
-264 IHCEQVRQFLRQWKV
+264 QVRPFLRQWKV
-279 ANNNIKLAQKAVEL
+279 ANNNIKLAQAAIEL
-293 LYNYQESSWQL
+293 LNNYQGSNWQL
-304 YIAGKA
+304 YIAGQA
-310 ATTIA
+310 ATATA
-315 AQVLCLTQQHGSADL
+315 AQVLRLTRQQELAEQL
-330 LVKKYQDL
+330 IEQYQDL
-338 PLKSPQQLAINGQQ
+338 PLKSPHQLAINGQQ

-366 KYLKRIQQAIVF
+366 QYLKQIQQAIVA
-378 GKLDNDYRAIVNYLK
+378 GKLVNDYPTIVDYLK
-393 NNNLSDRII
+393 NNNLSDR

>member
-1 MIIEH
+1 MRIEH
-6 WPQQLRTALP
+6 WPQQLQAAVP
-16 VLQRINQ
+16 VLERINQ

-32 GCVRDTLLRRPLHDV
+32 GCVRDTLLQRPLHDV

-72 GTLTVIYQKKA
+72 GTVTVIYQKKA

-102 KVKFVRSLREDL
+102 KVEFVRSLKEDL

-127 VQGKIIDLFSGIADL
+127 AQGEIIDLFAGMADL
-142 QQHKIRA
+142 QQRQIRA
-149 VGAAANRFHEDAL
+149 VGVAADRFHEDAL

-170 QSQLDFTI
+170 QAQLNFTI
-178 EEQTLAGIQT
+178 EKQTLAGIKT

-210 GCNRQAGLISLYK
+210 GCNRQAGLISLYQ
-223 TQLYSFCPG
+223 TQLYRFCPG
-232 FASYD
+232 LATYD
-237 FQKVLQFTEGKIA
+237 FPKILQFAAGQIT
-250 DEATVWSFLAYLGN
+250 DEATVWSFLAYLGQLKRA
-264 IHCEQVRQFLRQWKV
+264 QVRPFLRQWKV
-279 ANNNIKLAQKAVEL
+279 ANNNIKLAQAAIEL
-293 LYNYQESSWQL
+293 LNNYQESNWQL
-304 YIAGKA
+304 YIAGQA
-310 ATTIA
+310 ATAIA
-315 AQVLCLTQQHGSADL
+315 TQVLRLTCQQELAEQL
-330 LVKKYQDL
+330 IEQYQDL

-366 KYLKRIQQAIVF
+366 QYLKQIQQAIVA
-378 GKLDNDYRAIVNYLK
+378 GQLVNDYPTIVNYLK
-393 NNNLSDRII
+393 NNNLSDR

>member
-1 MIIEH
+1 MRIEH
-6 WPQQLRTALP
+6 WPQQLQAAVP
-16 VLQRINQ
+16 VLERINQ

-32 GCVRDTLLRRPLHDV
+32 GCVRDTLLQRPLHDV

-72 GTLTVIYQKKA
+72 GTVTVIYQKKA

-102 KVKFVRSLREDL
+102 KVEFVRSLKEDL

-127 VQGKIIDLFSGIADL
+127 AQGEIIDLFAGMADL
-142 QQHKIRA
+142 QQRQIRA
-149 VGAAANRFHEDAL
+149 VGVAADRFHEDAL

-170 QSQLDFTI
+170 QAQLNFTI
-178 EEQTLAGIQT
+178 EKQTLAGIKT

-210 GCNRQAGLISLYK
+210 GCNRQAGLISLYQ
-223 TQLYSFCPG
+223 TQLYRFCPG
-232 FASYD
+232 LATYD
-237 FQKVLQFTEGKIA
+237 FPKILQFAAGQIT
-250 DEATVWSFLAYLGN
+250 DEATVWSFLAYLGKLKRA
-264 IHCEQVRQFLRQWKV
+264 QVRPFLRQWKV
-279 ANNNIKLAQKAVEL
+279 ANNNIKLAQAAIEL
-293 LYNYQESSWQL
+293 LNNFQESNWQL
-304 YIAGKA
+304 YIAGQA
-310 ATTIA
+310 ATAIA
-315 AQVLCLTQQHGSADL
+315 AQVLRLTCQQELAEQL
-330 LVKKYQDL
+330 IEQYQDL

-366 KYLKRIQQAIVF
+366 QYLKQIQQAIVA
-378 GKLDNDYRAIVNYLK
+378 GQLVNDYPTIVNYLK
-393 NNNLSDRII
+393 NNNLSDR

>member
-1 MIIEH
+1 MRIEH
-6 WPQQLRTALP
+6 WPQQLQAAVP
-16 VLQRINQ
+16 VLERINQ

-72 GTLTVIYQKKA
+72 GTVTVIYQKKA

-102 KVKFVRSLREDL
+102 KVEFVRSLKEDL

-127 VQGKIIDLFSGIADL
+127 SQGEIIDLFAGIADL
-142 QQHKIRA
+142 QQRQIRA
-149 VGAAANRFHEDAL
+149 VGVAADRFHEDAL

-170 QSQLDFTI
+170 QAQLNFTI
-178 EEQTLAGIQT
+178 EKQTLAGIQT

-210 GCNRQAGLISLYK
+210 GCNRQAGLTSLYQ
-223 TQLYSFCPG
+223 TQLYRFCPG
-232 FASYD
+232 LATYD
-237 FQKVLQFTEGKIA
+237 FQKILQFAAGQIT
-250 DEATVWSFLAYLGN
+250 DEATVWSFLAYLGQLKRA
-264 IHCEQVRQFLRQWKV
+264 QVRPFLRQWKV
-279 ANNNIKLAQKAVEL
+279 ANNNIKLAQAAIEL
-293 LYNYQESSWQL
+293 LNNYQGSNWQL
-304 YIAGKA
+304 YIAGQA
-310 ATTIA
+310 ATAIA
-315 AQVLCLTQQHGSADL
+315 AQVLRLTCQQELAEQL
-330 LVKKYQDL
+330 IEQYQDL

-366 KYLKRIQQAIVF
+366 QYLKQIQQAIVA
-378 GKLDNDYRAIVNYLK
+378 GQLVNDYPTIVNYLK
-393 NNNLSDRII
+393 NNNLSDR

>member
-1 MIIEH
+1 MRIEH
-6 WPQQLRTALP
+6 WPQQLQAAVP
-16 VLQRINQ
+16 VLERINQ

-32 GCVRDTLLRRPLHDV
+32 GCVRDMLLQRPLHDV

-72 GTLTVIYQKKA
+72 GTVTVIYQKKA

-102 KVKFVRSLREDL
+102 KVEFVRSLKEDL

-127 VQGKIIDLFSGIADL
+127 AQGEIIDLFAGMADL
-142 QQHKIRA
+142 QQRQIRA
-149 VGAAANRFHEDAL
+149 VGVAADRFHEDAL

-170 QSQLDFTI
+170 QAQLNFTI
-178 EEQTLAGIQT
+178 EKQTLAGIKT

-210 GCNRQAGLISLYK
+210 GCNRQAGLISLYQ
-223 TQLYSFCPG
+223 TQLYRFCPG
-232 FASYD
+232 LATYD
-237 FQKVLQFTEGKIA
+237 FPKILQFAAGQIT
-250 DEATVWSFLAYLGN
+250 DEATVWSFLAYLGKLKRA
-264 IHCEQVRQFLRQWKV
+264 QVRPFLRQWKV
-279 ANNNIKLAQKAVEL
+279 ANNNIKLVQAAIEL
-293 LYNYQESSWQL
+293 LDNYQGSNWQL
-304 YIAGKA
+304 YIAGQA
-310 ATTIA
+310 ATATA
-315 AQVLCLTQQHGSADL
+315 AQVLRLTRQQELAEQL
-330 LVKKYQDL
+330 IEQYQDL
-338 PLKSPQQLAINGQQ
+338 PLKSPHQLAINGQQ

-366 KYLKRIQQAIVF
+366 QYLKQIQQAIVA
-378 GKLDNDYRAIVNYLK
+378 GQLVNDYQTIVNYLK
-393 NNNLSDRII
+393 NNNLSDR

>member
-1 MIIEH
+1 MRIEH
-6 WPQQLRTALP
+6 WPQQLRAAVP
-16 VLQRINQ
+16 VLERINQ

-72 GTLTVIYQKKA
+72 GTVTVIYQKKA

-102 KVKFVRSLREDL
+102 KVEFVRSLKEDL

-127 VQGKIIDLFSGIADL
+127 TQGEIIDLFAGIADL
-142 QQHKIRA
+142 QQRQIRA
-149 VGAAANRFHEDAL
+149 VGVAADRFHEDAL

-170 QSQLDFTI
+170 QAQLNFTI
-178 EEQTLAGIQT
+178 EKQTLAGIKT

-210 GCNRQAGLISLYK
+210 GSNRQAGLISLYQ
-223 TQLYSFCPG
+223 TQLYRFCPG
-232 FASYD
+232 LATYD
-237 FQKVLQFTEGKIA
+237 FPKILQFAAGQIA
-250 DEATVWSFLAYLGN
+250 NEATVWSFLAYLGKLKRA
-264 IHCEQVRQFLRQWKV
+264 QVRPFLRQWKV
-279 ANNNIKLAQKAVEL
+279 ANNNIKLVQKAIEL
-293 LYNYQESSWQL
+293 LDNYQGSNWQL
-304 YIAGKA
+304 YIASQA
-310 ATTIA
+310 ATATA
-315 AQVLCLTQQHGSADL
+315 AQVLRLTSQQELAEQL
-330 LVKKYQDL
+330 IEQYQDL
-338 PLKSPQQLAINGQQ
+338 PLKSPHQLAINGQQ

-366 KYLKRIQQAIVF
+366 QYLKQIQQAIVA
-378 GKLDNDYRAIVNYLK
+378 GQLVNDYQTIVNYLK
-393 NNNLSDRII
+393 NNNLSDR

>member
-1 MIIEH
+1 MRIEH
-6 WPQQLRTALP
+6 WPQQLQAAVP
-16 VLQRINQ
+16 VLERINQ

-32 GCVRDTLLRRPLHDV
+32 GCVRDTLLQRPLHDV

-72 GTLTVIYQKKA
+72 GTVTVIYQKKA

-102 KVKFVRSLREDL
+102 KVEFVRSLKEDL

-127 VQGKIIDLFSGIADL
+127 AQGEIIDLFAGMTDL
-142 QQHKIRA
+142 QQRQIRA
-149 VGAAANRFHEDAL
+149 VGVAADRFHEDAL

-170 QSQLDFTI
+170 QAQLNFTI
-178 EEQTLAGIQT
+178 EKQTLAGIKT

-210 GCNRQAGLISLYK
+210 GCNRQAGLISLYQ
-223 TQLYSFCPG
+223 TQLYRFCPG
-232 FASYD
+232 LATYD
-237 FQKVLQFTEGKIA
+237 FPKILQFAAGQIT
-250 DEATVWSFLAYLGN
+250 DEATVWSFLAYLGQLKRA
-264 IHCEQVRQFLRQWKV
+264 QVRPFLRQWKV
-279 ANNNIKLAQKAVEL
+279 ANNNIKLVQAAIEL
-293 LYNYQESSWQL
+293 LDNYQGSNWQL
-304 YIAGKA
+304 YIAGQA
-310 ATTIA
+310 ATAIA
-315 AQVLCLTQQHGSADL
+315 AQVLRLTRQQELAGQL
-330 LVKKYQDL
+330 IEQYQDL
-338 PLKSPQQLAINGQQ
+338 PLKSPHQLAINGQQ

-366 KYLKRIQQAIVF
+366 QYLKQIQQAIVA
-378 GKLDNDYRAIVNYLK
+378 GQLVNDYPTIVNYLK
-393 NNNLSDRII
+393 NNNLSDR

>member
-1 MIIEH
+1 MRIEH
-6 WPQQLRTALP
+6 WPQQLRAAVP
-16 VLQRINQ
+16 VLERINQ

-32 GCVRDTLLRRPLHDV
+32 GCVRDTLLQRPLHDV

-72 GTLTVIYQKKA
+72 GTVTVIYQKKA

-102 KVKFVRSLREDL
+102 KVEFVRSLKEDL

-127 VQGKIIDLFSGIADL
+127 AQGEIIDLFAGMTDL
-142 QQHKIRA
+142 QQRQIRA
-149 VGAAANRFHEDAL
+149 VGVAADRFHEDAL

-170 QSQLDFTI
+170 QAQLNFTI
-178 EEQTLAGIQT
+178 EKQTLAGIKT

-210 GCNRQAGLISLYK
+210 GCNRQAGLISLYQ
-223 TQLYSFCPG
+223 TQLYRFCPG
-232 FASYD
+232 LATYD
-237 FQKVLQFTEGKIA
+237 FPKILQFAAGQIT
-250 DEATVWSFLAYLGN
+250 DEATVWSFLAYLGQLKRA
-264 IHCEQVRQFLRQWKV
+264 QVRPFLRQWKV
-279 ANNNIKLAQKAVEL
+279 ANNNIKLAQAAIEL
-293 LYNYQESSWQL
+293 LNNYQESNWQL
-304 YIAGKA
+304 YIAGQA
-310 ATTIA
+310 ATAIA
-315 AQVLCLTQQHGSADL
+315 AQVLRLTCQQELAEQL
-330 LVKKYQDL
+330 IEQYQDL

-366 KYLKRIQQAIVF
+366 QYLKQIQQAIVA
-378 GKLDNDYRAIVNYLK
+378 GQLVNDYPTIVNYLK
-393 NNNLSDRII
+393 NNNLSDR

>member
-1 MIIEH
+1 MRIEH
-6 WPQQLRTALP
+6 WPQQLRAAVP
-16 VLQRINQ
+16 VLERINQ

-32 GCVRDTLLRRPLHDV
+32 GCVRDMLLQRPLHDV

-56 EIKQIFPQT
+56 EIKQIFLQT

-72 GTLTVIYQKKA
+72 GTVTVIYQKKA

-102 KVKFVRSLREDL
+102 KVEFVRSLKEDL

-127 VQGKIIDLFSGIADL
+127 AQGEIIDLFAGMADL
-142 QQHKIRA
+142 QQRQIRA
-149 VGAAANRFHEDAL
+149 VGVAADRFHEDAL

-170 QSQLDFTI
+170 QAQLNFTI
-178 EEQTLAGIQT
+178 EKQTLAGIKT

-210 GCNRQAGLISLYK
+210 GSNRQAGLTSLYQ
-223 TQLYSFCPG
+223 TQLYRFCPG
-232 FASYD
+232 LATYD
-237 FQKVLQFTEGKIA
+237 FPKILQFAAGQIA
-250 DEATVWSFLAYLGN
+250 DEATVWSFLAYLGQLKRA
-264 IHCEQVRQFLRQWKV
+264 QVRPFLRQWKV
-279 ANNNIKLAQKAVEL
+279 ANNNIKLVQAAIEL
-293 LYNYQESSWQL
+293 LDNYQGSNWQL
-304 YIAGKA
+304 YIAGQA
-310 ATTIA
+310 ATATA
-315 AQVLCLTQQHGSADL
+315 AQVLRLTRQRELAEQL
-330 LVKKYQDL
+330 IEQYQDL
-338 PLKSPQQLAINGQQ
+338 PLKSPHQLAINGQQ

-366 KYLKRIQQAIVF
+366 QYLKQIQQAIVA
-378 GKLDNDYRAIVNYLK
+378 GQLVNDYQTIVNYLK
-393 NNNLSDRII
+393 NNNLSDR